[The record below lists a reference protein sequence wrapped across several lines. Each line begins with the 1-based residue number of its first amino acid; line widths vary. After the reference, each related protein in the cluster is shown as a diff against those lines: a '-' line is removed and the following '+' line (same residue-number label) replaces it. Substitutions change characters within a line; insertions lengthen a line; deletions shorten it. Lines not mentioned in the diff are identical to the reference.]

1 MKLKINI
8 PLVFVTLCCFIIS
21 VSLQSVIAQTGDTTK
36 VDPNIQLEKLR
47 KISLE
52 LVNQHQFTFI
62 LPNKKALK
70 YEIKKED
77 KFFALPSDD
86 TQVVLFK
93 LSDYEQP
100 YTLVITSPCQCLG
113 FNKKNSYR
121 KPSFLTL
128 LLI

>member
-47 KISLE
+47 EISLE

-77 KFFALPSDD
+77 KFFALPSGE
-86 TQVVLFK
+86 TRGCPIQTF
-93 LSDYEQP
+93 
-100 YTLVITSPCQCLG
+100 
-113 FNKKNSYR
+113 
-121 KPSFLTL
+121 
-128 LLI
+128 